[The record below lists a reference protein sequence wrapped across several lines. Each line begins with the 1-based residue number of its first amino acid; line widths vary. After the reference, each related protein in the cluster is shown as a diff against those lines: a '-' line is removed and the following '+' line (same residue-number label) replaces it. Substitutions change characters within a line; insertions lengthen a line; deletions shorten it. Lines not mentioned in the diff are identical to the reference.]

1 MKNKVYI
8 YYVTKKISKL
18 INYNPYKISDPNN
31 SNKHSKT
38 PDKLLNNKET
48 SIINEQKKVSEVIEH
63 FASNAFLQ
71 KEIPKEVYIN
81 SAVYVSDL
89 INKINAYEKKNYPD
103 KTIEKKQI
111 LKSPGLLSD
120 NFQKEDNIFIL
131 SLISQI
137 LGEKAINVDIY
148 KDEKNTNQLDG
159 ASCQYLFG
167 GLTEKKNSH
176 F

>member
-1 MKNKVYI
+1 MIVSFDNKNFPINFDKNISFQNFKNIIFQRLNIYKNEEIDIHYFNIFGKKIFIINESEFELSLKNKVYI

-38 PDKLLNNKET
+38 PDKLLNNKEK

-89 INKINAYEKKNYPD
+89 INK
-103 KTIEKKQI
+103 
-111 LKSPGLLSD
+111 
-120 NFQKEDNIFIL
+120 
-131 SLISQI
+131 
-137 LGEKAINVDIY
+137 
-148 KDEKNTNQLDG
+148 
-159 ASCQYLFG
+159 
-167 GLTEKKNSH
+167 
-176 F
+176 